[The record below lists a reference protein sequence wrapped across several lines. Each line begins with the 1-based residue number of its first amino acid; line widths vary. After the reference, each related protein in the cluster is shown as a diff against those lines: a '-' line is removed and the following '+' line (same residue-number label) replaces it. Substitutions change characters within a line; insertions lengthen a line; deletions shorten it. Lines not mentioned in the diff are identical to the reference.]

1 MNTSVLLIPNHPA
14 KAANALILARKLAVL
29 AQEQGLR
36 AEVAALADAAAGDF
50 SRIVFVG
57 QLPDQLGA
65 FPAERVGVIGL
76 NEAGE
81 NAAAA
86 LQRVLG
92 ETGISVGQSSSAA
105 SVAAPAA
112 AVAATAAVAAAAA
125 PSANR
130 PLHFVAITACPT
142 GVAHTF
148 MAADALKQGAAKLG
162 YTIDVETQG
171 SVGAKSILTEES
183 IARADYVILATDIEV
198 DTARFAGKKVYRCA
212 TGFALKQTD
221 KAFAEAV
228 SSARQQGGS
237 AAAANQD
244 GAAKAKEKPSVYKH
258 LLTGVSFMLPLVVAG
273 GLLIAMSFI
282 FGINAFEE
290 KGSLAEV
297 LMHTGKA
304 AFGLMVPI
312 LAGYIAYSIADR
324 PGLAPG
330 LIGGA
335 LAVQLESG
343 FLGGIVAGF
352 LAGYLALAL
361 VKYMKL
367 PTTLEALKPIL
378 IVPLLSS
385 LVVGLIMFFVVGEPV
400 AQLFKAMN
408 EFLTSM
414 GTANA
419 VLLGVI
425 IGAMMCVDLGGPINK
440 AAYTFSVG
448 LLTTQNYF
456 PMAAAMAGGMVPAIG
471 IAIATMLAKRK
482 FNENEVSAG
491 KASFV
496 LGLCFIS
503 EGAIPF
509 AARDPMR
516 VIPCCIAGGALTGAL
531 VALFQNELHAPH
543 GGIFVLLIPN
553 AINKPL
559 MYLLAIAAG
568 SLLTGVLY
576 AVLKR
581 KDQSAAPA
589 EAVAN

>member
-1 MNTSVLLIPNHPA
+1 MNTSVLFIPNHPA
-14 KAANALILARKLAVL
+14 KAANALILARKLASL
-29 AQEQGLR
+29 AQEKGLR
-36 AEVAALADAAAGDF
+36 AEVAALSDAAAGDF

-57 QLPDQLGA
+57 QLPEQIGA
-65 FPAERVGVIGL
+65 LPADRITVAGL
-76 NEAGE
+76 QEVSE

-86 LQRVLG
+86 LQRVLDESG
-92 ETGISVGQSSSAA
+92 SGAQSSAA
-105 SVAAPAA
+105 ALAAGTTAAA
-112 AVAATAAVAAAAA
+112 AVSAAGK
-125 PSANR
+125 

-171 SVGAKSILTEES
+171 SVGAKSILSEES
-183 IARADYVILATDIEV
+183 IARADYVILAADIEV
-198 DTARFAGKKVYRCA
+198 DTSRFAGKKVYRCP

-228 SSARQQGGS
+228 ANARIQGG
-237 AAAANQD
+237 AAAASAGQ
-244 GAAKAKEKPSVYKH
+244 AAAPAKEKSGFYKH

-290 KGSLAEV
+290 KGSLAAV
-297 LMHTGKA
+297 LMETGKA

-335 LAVQLESG
+335 LAVQLQSG

-352 LAGYLALAL
+352 LAGYLALLL
-361 VKYMKL
+361 VKHIKL
-367 PTTLEALKPIL
+367 PVTMEALKPIL
-378 IVPLLSS
+378 IVPLISS
-385 LVVGLIMFFVVGEPV
+385 LAVGLIMFYIVGEPV
-400 AQLFKAMN
+400 AQLFAAMN
-408 EFLTSM
+408 NFLTSM

-471 IAIATMLAKRK
+471 IAVATMLAKRK
-482 FNENEVSAG
+482 FSESEVSAG

-581 KDQSAAPA
+581 KDQAAAAAPA
-589 EAVAN
+589 AETVAG

>member
-14 KAANALILARKLAVL
+14 KAANALILARKLAAL

-36 AEVAALADAAAGDF
+36 AEVSALADAAAGDF

-92 ETGISVGQSSSAA
+92 ETGISVSQSSSAA

-237 AAAANQD
+237 AASANQD
-244 GAAKAKEKPSVYKH
+244 GAAKAY
-258 LLTGVSFMLPLVVAG
+258 
-273 GLLIAMSFI
+273 
-282 FGINAFEE
+282 
-290 KGSLAEV
+290 
-297 LMHTGKA
+297 
-304 AFGLMVPI
+304 
-312 LAGYIAYSIADR
+312 D
-324 PGLAPG
+324 
-330 LIGGA
+330 
-335 LAVQLESG
+335 
-343 FLGGIVAGF
+343 
-352 LAGYLALAL
+352 
-361 VKYMKL
+361 
-367 PTTLEALKPIL
+367 
-378 IVPLLSS
+378 
-385 LVVGLIMFFVVGEPV
+385 
-400 AQLFKAMN
+400 
-408 EFLTSM
+408 
-414 GTANA
+414 
-419 VLLGVI
+419 
-425 IGAMMCVDLGGPINK
+425 
-440 AAYTFSVG
+440 
-448 LLTTQNYF
+448 
-456 PMAAAMAGGMVPAIG
+456 
-471 IAIATMLAKRK
+471 
-482 FNENEVSAG
+482 
-491 KASFV
+491 
-496 LGLCFIS
+496 
-503 EGAIPF
+503 
-509 AARDPMR
+509 
-516 VIPCCIAGGALTGAL
+516 
-531 VALFQNELHAPH
+531 
-543 GGIFVLLIPN
+543 
-553 AINKPL
+553 
-559 MYLLAIAAG
+559 
-568 SLLTGVLY
+568 
-576 AVLKR
+576 
-581 KDQSAAPA
+581 
-589 EAVAN
+589 